1 MKKLLLLFVVAT
13 LFTSCQKEV
22 KTAFVKTE
30 TIFKDYKGVKA
41 QEAVFKQKQEAF
53 QKKYQALAQQWQ
65 KEVTDFQQKLPKM
78 NKAKAQKMDQELY
91 RKQQQIQQMQ
101 QQESAAIADEMQKQ
115 TDSIIKKVYD
125 FIADYGKK
133 NGYKYIYGE
142 NKNGG
147 LMYGEAKAD
156 ITDAVLKAL
165 DTDFGGEAKAD
176 DANEEKA
183 PAKEEKKEEEKK

>member
-1 MKKLLLLFVVAT
+1 MKKLLLLLVATT
-13 LFTSCQKEV
+13 LFTSCQKEA
-22 KTAFVKTE
+22 KTAFIKTE
-30 TIFKDYKGVKA
+30 VIFKDYKGVKA

-53 QKKYQALAQQWQ
+53 QKKYQALVQQWQ

-91 RKQQQIQQMQ
+91 VKQQRLQQMQ

-125 FIADYGKK
+125 FVADYGKK
-133 NGYKYIYGE
+133 NGYKYIYGK

-147 LMYGEAKAD
+147 LMYGDDKAD

-165 DTDFGGEAKAD
+165 DADFGGEEKAD
-176 DANEEKA
+176 DTKTTEKA
-183 PAKEEKKEEEKK
+183 PAKEEKEAEKK